1 MGTTPVPTDTLSA
14 EDINTAVV
22 NTSANTLTIVFND
35 DTDIGTKVLH
45 ALSGF
50 GGTGTNVDTITVS
63 EGFLKDVFGNASSA
77 QVDTTVTVDMTDTT
91 APVVAS
97 ITASTVGNATLVG
110 VDDVVTFTAIM
121 TDDNELK
128 VGTSFTIT
136 LDNGASVLLERTE
149 STGDKE
155 LVGTYTVV
163 ENDTDSNG
171 LTIATTSAVNTAS
184 DVSGNVFESTS
195 LSLTNSGS
203 IAVDATLPTASIEA
217 SGHSFDTLSDKLTL
231 SVENLTTLGV
241 ADTESV
247 KQYLDWTKLKWN
259 AVDDTVSSMEFKSE
273 DISTAV
279 VDLSNGNI
287 EVTFS
292 EGVDLGATELYA
304 LEGFG
309 GTASSIDTIQASAG
323 FLKDIAGNASSEES
337 ALTTFDVSMADT
349 SAPTIASIIA
359 STDGSATRL
368 GVGDVVTFTATM
380 TDANEIKVGSMFN
393 VILDNGVTVDLERTA
408 QTDAN
413 EMVGEYTV
421 QAQSESVSL
430 QDSSGLSI
438 ETYIIPVSN
447 SAQDISGNK
456 LASGASISLTNDGAL
471 IVDTTAPGFNFA
483 FTNSEN
489 TQLTILLS
497 EIINNDS
504 RDLVEDALKSITG
517 VDDVDTSY
525 TNVLGMRF
533 NINQTFDISS
543 DIDITSSSISLVD
556 MAGNN
561 TLATTIDLL

>member
-1 MGTTPVPTDTLSA
+1 M
-14 EDINTAVV
+14 
-22 NTSANTLTIVFND
+22 
-35 DTDIGTKVLH
+35 
-45 ALSGF
+45 
-50 GGTGTNVDTITVS
+50 
-63 EGFLKDVFGNASSA
+63 
-77 QVDTTVTVDMTDTT
+77 
-91 APVVAS
+91 
-97 ITASTVGNATLVG
+97 
-110 VDDVVTFTAIM
+110 
-121 TDDNELK
+121 
-128 VGTSFTIT
+128 
-136 LDNGASVLLERTE
+136 
-149 STGDKE
+149 
-155 LVGTYTVV
+155 
-163 ENDTDSNG
+163 
-171 LTIATTSAVNTAS
+171 
-184 DVSGNVFESTS
+184 
-195 LSLTNSGS
+195 
-203 IAVDATLPTASIEA
+203 
-217 SGHSFDTLSDKLTL
+217 SDKLTL
-231 SVENLTTLGV
+231 SVENLSTLGV

-259 AVDDTVSSMEFKSE
+259 AFEDTVSSMEFKSE

-359 STDGSATRL
+359 STDGSATLL

-380 TDANEIKVGSMFN
+380 TDANEIKVGSKFN

-483 FTNSEN
+483 FTNSGN

-504 RDLVEDALKSITG
+504 RDLVENAIKSVTG
-517 VDDVDTSY
+517 VDGVDTNY

-556 MAGNN
+556 MAGNT